1 MRVIKVLN
9 NSLILALDDN
19 GHEMILM
26 GKGIG
31 FNKAIGYRLRKDE
44 VQKVFV
50 MKDRAIARNIIKL
63 ASEIDSTFF
72 ELAKTII
79 DYAIENY
86 QMELMEHIYL
96 SLTDHLSFVVKRMEQ
111 GIIIENFYLSEMK
124 KFSPNEYQVG
134 LFALDLVEEKLA
146 LKLPVDEAGN
156 IAFHFINAQQNNPYN
171 VNNRI
176 ITETLKDILDIVKYN
191 FGLTYDEESIS
202 YSRFTTHLRLFA
214 QRLLTDRQKLEQ
226 DNDFLYDQII
236 SNCPDE
242 YACVKK
248 LEKYIK
254 EKFDTGLTMTEELY
268 LTIHIHRVLEESKQR
283 EMSNNTE
290 TDGKRS

>member
-1 MRVIKVLN
+1 MRVVKVLN
-9 NSLILALDDN
+9 NSLILALDDQ

-31 FNKAIGYRLRKDE
+31 FNKAIGYRLRKQE

-50 MKDRAIARNIIKL
+50 MKDRAIGRNIIKL

-79 DYAIENY
+79 DYAIEQYN
-86 QMELMEHIYL
+86 MDLMEHIYL

-111 GIIIENFYLSEMK
+111 GIVIENFYVAEMK

-134 LFALDLVEEKLA
+134 VFGLELVEARLKI
-146 LKLPVDEAGN
+146 KLPIDEAGN

-176 ITETLKDILDIVKYN
+176 ITESLKDMLDIVKYN
-191 FGLTYDEESIS
+191 FSLTYDEDSIS

-214 QRLLTDRQKLEQ
+214 QRLLTDRQKFEQ
-226 DNDFLYDQII
+226 GDDFLYEQII
-236 SNCPDE
+236 NNCPAE
-242 YACVKK
+242 YKCVNK
-248 LEKYIK
+248 LEKYII
-254 EKFDTGLTMTEELY
+254 EKFSTELTQTEELY
-268 LTIHIHRVLEESKQR
+268 LTIHIHRVLEENKHR
-283 EMSNNTE
+283 KDGCNNK
-290 TDGKRS
+290 TDGKSL